1 MNCACRCRCKSL
13 SGIILFGFSMG
24 KFIVKMPI
32 FQFIFGLLCYLFT
45 TGSLTVFSRRRVL
58 RKDRNELNY
67 YCVYVTKPTNDG
79 ADCSS

>member
-1 MNCACRCRCKSL
+1 
-13 SGIILFGFSMG
+13 
-24 KFIVKMPI
+24 MPI